1 MHIERGDLRVVLDL
15 LDAHSIQLTNLSG
28 TTVIEALLAAKKVHG
43 LDIGPVL
50 KKVETLKMQN
60 KDAT

>member
-1 MHIERGDLRVVLDL
+1 MHIDRGDLRMVLDL
-15 LDAHSIQLTNLSG
+15 LDAQSIQLTNLSG
-28 TTVIEALLAAKKVHG
+28 TTITQALLAAKKVHG